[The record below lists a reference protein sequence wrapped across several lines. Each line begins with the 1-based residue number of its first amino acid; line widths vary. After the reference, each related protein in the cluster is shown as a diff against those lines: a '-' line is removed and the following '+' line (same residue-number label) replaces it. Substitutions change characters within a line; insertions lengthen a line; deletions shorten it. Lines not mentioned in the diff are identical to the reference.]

1 MSRPRSKPQMSFVRR
16 SFNAGQYIKIMKPA
30 KIKPQQH
37 SSNIK
42 ETKMKEIILIKDGEI
57 ALKGLNRSSFE
68 DVLIKNMK
76 EKLRPVG
83 EFRFR
88 KSQSTVTVEPV
99 DEFTDMDEAVERLQ
113 KVFGIVGIS
122 RCAVCEKDIDKITAL
137 AAEYLDDELRFAK
150 SFKVTAKR
158 SDKKFPLKS
167 PQICDEV
174 GGAILSKFPRLK
186 VDVHEPEVIVS
197 VEIRDTAAYIHGKQ
211 LKGAGG
217 MPSGTGGRVCLL
229 ISGGIDSPVAGYMLA
244 KRGVRLTAVH
254 FASPPYTSELAE
266 MKVHELLG
274 KVANYSGGINLFTV
288 PFTEIQVAIKDY
300 CPEEMFTV
308 IMRRI
313 MMKLSTMIAEW
324 QGCNALVTGESLG
337 QVASQTLHAI
347 RCTDECAGMPVFR
360 PCIGMDKNE
369 IVEISRKIEAF
380 NISIRPYEDCCTVFT
395 PRHPRTRPTPGYAR
409 EVEALIPNED
419 EMIQRAFDGAK
430 LKIIE

>member
-1 MSRPRSKPQMSFVRR
+1 
-16 SFNAGQYIKIMKPA
+16 
-30 KIKPQQH
+30 
-37 SSNIK
+37 
-42 ETKMKEIILIKDGEI
+42 MKEIILIKDGEI

-254 FASPPYTSELAE
+254 FASPPDTSELAE

-274 KVANYSGGINLFTV
+274 KVANYSGRINLFTV

-308 IMRRI
+308 TMRRI

>member
-1 MSRPRSKPQMSFVRR
+1 
-16 SFNAGQYIKIMKPA
+16 
-30 KIKPQQH
+30 
-37 SSNIK
+37 
-42 ETKMKEIILIKDGEI
+42 MKEIILIKDGEI

-186 VDVHEPEVIVS
+186 VDVHEPEVS
-197 VEIRDTAAYIHGKQ
+197 VYIHGKQ

-274 KVANYSGGINLFTV
+274 KVANYSGRINLFTV

-308 IMRRI
+308 TMRRI

-395 PRHPRTRPTPGYAR
+395 PRHPRTRPTPEYAR
-409 EVEALIPNED
+409 EVEALIPNEE